1 MIGQRVQRKLVKG
14 TSQFYMRYNPETVI
28 PPVGNR
34 YILSET
40 HAVRP
45 KILHMY
51 ANRDPN
57 TLWWRVNPQP
67 LQSFKRVVRSWG
79 TRRARLAFRQAL
91 AAQGF
96 DAEGKR
102 LVSETETSGSVA
114 LRPSNYGLKGS
125 LEIAV
130 LPQSLKVGY
139 DAVQKEMDYLVR
151 TLLRHLRDG
160 ERQTNTSRKREQDHK
175 TLPTN
180 TS

>member
-1 MIGQRVQRKLVKG
+1 MIGRPVQRKLVKG

-28 PPVGNR
+28 PPVANR

-40 HAVRP
+40 HPIRP
-45 KILHMY
+45 KIQHLY

-96 DAEGKR
+96 DAEGRR
-102 LVSETETSGSVA
+102 LVSETSGPVA
-114 LRPSNYGLKGS
+114 MRPPNYGLKGS

-139 DAVQKEMDYLVR
+139 DAVRKEMDYLVR
-151 TLLRHLRDG
+151 TLLRHLRG
-160 ERQTNTSRKREQDHK
+160 GQKQTNTSRKREQGHPRM
-175 TLPTN
+175 PTN